1 MPLLEN
7 RNTLRVWNTW
17 ELVYT
22 ATRLEGEACFFPF
35 FAFGLSSSAV
45 ILTRAGAICSI
56 NYPWRK
62 LGTTPILHIKNHEC
76 YSKLNYSLAA
86 DKGKVSGR
94 ELRDWKPRRSLNGT
108 GVLVVS
114 FNGLYRLG
122 CSAKNVHF
130 LRATRSCLFVSFRA
144 LILHKGIL
152 HVVLRL
158 QYIYSGIMHV
168 ASLLF

>member
-1 MPLLEN
+1 M
-7 RNTLRVWNTW
+7 WNTW

-22 ATRLEGEACFFPF
+22 ATRLEGETCFSPF
-35 FAFGLSSSAV
+35 FAFGLSSSAM
-45 ILTRAGAICSI
+45 ILTRAGVICSI
-56 NYPWRK
+56 NYLWRK

-76 YSKLNYSLAA
+76 CSKLNYSLAA
-86 DKGKVSGR
+86 DKGKVSRR
-94 ELRDWKPRRSLNGT
+94 EVRDWKPWRRPNGT

-122 CSAKNVHF
+122 CSAKKAHF
-130 LRATRSCLFVSFRA
+130 LRVARSCLFVSFRA

-152 HVVLRL
+152 HVVLCL
-158 QYIYSGIMHV
+158 LYIYSGIVHV